1 VYQGTPEELQAG
13 KLLLEKTVSKYLTKD
28 KEGPKRYL
36 IEIDKNQL
44 YFCLIDTPL
53 GKKVKKIKD
62 LEKDVVKLKKDKP

>member
-1 VYQGTPEELQAG
+1 M
-13 KLLLEKTVSKYLTKD
+13 SKYLTKD
-28 KEGPKRYL
+28 KEGPKRYV

-62 LEKDVVKLKKDKP
+62 LEKDVVKLKKDRP